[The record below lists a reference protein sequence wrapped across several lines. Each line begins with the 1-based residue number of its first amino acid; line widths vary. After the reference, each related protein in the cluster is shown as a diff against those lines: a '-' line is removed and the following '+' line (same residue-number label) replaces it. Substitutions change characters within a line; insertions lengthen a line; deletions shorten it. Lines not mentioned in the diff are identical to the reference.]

1 MVEDGEAALIKA
13 FEEIGESQLFPAAEA
28 QEICDLADSRRRSRG
43 QKVRRKRLERGWL
56 ILSRVKRARF
66 ADEQVERLEGRHSPT
81 PASLEVRLRANLA
94 FFLRP
99 TRWH

>member
-28 QEICDLADSRRRSRG
+28 QEVCDLAGSRRRSRG

-56 ILSRVKRARF
+56 ILSRLKRARS

-81 PASLEVRLRANLA
+81 PANLEVRFRALEPIT
-94 FFLRP
+94 LRP
-99 TRWH
+99 TRWN